1 MNYSDI
7 TKIVAYKIDLGMWD
21 EIGMDIHHL
30 DGTINVISEEE
41 DYYKDVL
48 NKLHLLNGFDGNWFS
63 KVSQPAFKTC
73 ETVFYD
79 RC

>member
-7 TKIVAYKIDLGMWD
+7 TKIVAYKIDLEMWD

-41 DYYKDVL
+41 DHYKDVL
-48 NKLHLLNGFDGNWFS
+48 NKLHLLNGFDGN
-63 KVSQPAFKTC
+63 
-73 ETVFYD
+73 
-79 RC
+79 